1 MDVDREKLKAA
12 WEEFVSTGTVR
23 GGVVRDEILRS
34 WQRCRADGL
43 DPRSG
48 TVPSRLTEAEKKNTL
63 RENRVLIEAAR
74 PFLEGLSRLISGLQ
88 MVLFLTDRNGFI
100 LDAIGEGE
108 IWEYCRQNN
117 AVAGNCF
124 SEANF
129 GTTAPSLAL
138 KLGTPYQIVAEEHYL
153 QVIHLASCAAAPI
166 HDKHNNVI
174 GTLDITSTYES
185 AQKHPHTFGMIVAAA
200 RAIENQLR
208 VTEELRALEIASH
221 YLRSAMETMV
231 DGLIILDEKGDIT
244 HINRAAEKILAVR
257 SGEARGKNIR
267 GILNSTEILAAV
279 ATNRPLD
286 DHEIFL
292 GKPDRRERC
301 LLTLNPIVGPDSR
314 NVGSLIVLREFKKI
328 QSLVKQVA
336 GFDARY
342 RFPDIRGTGRGIRK
356 TIALAKR
363 VAETGSNVVICGES
377 GTGKEMLAQSIHNHG
392 PRATGPFLGLNCS
405 AIPNDLIESEL
416 FGYEAGT
423 FTGALASGKPGRFE
437 LANGGTLFLDEVNG
451 MSLDMQ
457 AKLLRVLEERKFLR
471 LGGKH
476 CIPLEATIIA
486 ASNRSLEE
494 EVENGNFR
502 SDLYYRLNVV
512 EIVIP
517 PLYER
522 KEDIE
527 ILIGYFMEEIGNR
540 LKKDVTEITPEAM
553 EYLKNQP
560 WPGNVRQLKNWI
572 ERAIT
577 LSEGSVLSLEDF
589 SREHDGGRA
598 VRMKKSEPVHKQ
610 KMYSIRL
617 TDVENSMIRTALEES
632 EGNVS
637 GAARKLGISRDTL
650 YRKMKK
656 YEMAVLKSVE

>member
-1 MDVDREKLKAA
+1 MNVDRAKLKAA
-12 WEEFVSTGTVR
+12 WNEFVSTGTVS
-23 GGVVRDEILRS
+23 GGAVRDEILLS
-34 WQRCRADGL
+34 WKRCRADGL
-43 DPRSG
+43 DPRSE
-48 TVPSRLTEAEKKNTL
+48 TVPGHLTETEKENVLKA
-63 RENRVLIEAAR
+63 NRVLIDAAR

-88 MVLFLTDRNGFI
+88 MVLFLTDRDGFI

-108 IWEYCRQNN
+108 IWEYCRKNN
-117 AVAGNCF
+117 AVIGNCF

-138 KLGTPYQIVAEEHYL
+138 KLGTPCQIAAEEHYL
-153 QVIHLASCAAAPI
+153 QVIQLASCAAAPI
-166 HDKHNNVI
+166 HDKFNNII

-208 VTEELRALEIASH
+208 VTEELRALEIASQ
-221 YLRSAMETMV
+221 YLRSAMETMT
-231 DGLIILDEKGDIT
+231 DGLVILDEKGDVT
-244 HINRAAEKILAVR
+244 HINRAAERILAVR
-257 SGEARGKNIR
+257 SGTACGKNIR
-267 GILNSTEILAAV
+267 SILESGEILDAV
-279 ATNRPLD
+279 ETDGTLD
-286 DHEIFL
+286 DHEIIL
-292 GKPDRRERC
+292 GKPGRRERC
-301 LLTLNPIVGPDSR
+301 LLTLHPIVDPGSR
-314 NVGSLIVLREFKKI
+314 KIGSLIVLREFKKV

-342 RFPDIRGTGRGIRK
+342 RFSDIRGTGRGIRK

-363 VAETGSNVVICGES
+363 VAGSGSNVVICGES

-392 PRATGPFLGLNCS
+392 PQSGGPFLGLNCS

-476 CIPLEATIIA
+476 CIPLEAAIIA
-486 ASNRSLEE
+486 ASNRPLEE
-494 EVENGNFR
+494 EVEKGNFR

-512 EIVIP
+512 EIDIP
-517 PLYER
+517 PLRER
-522 KEDIE
+522 REDIE
-527 ILIGYFMEEIGNR
+527 TLIGNFMEEIGNR

-553 EYLKNQP
+553 DYLKNQP

-577 LSEGSVLSLEDF
+577 LAEGTVLSLEDF
-589 SREHDGGRA
+589 AREQDAGKTAGRE
-598 VRMKKSEPVHKQ
+598 KKEPPVAQ
-610 KMYSIRL
+610 KTYAIRL
-617 TDVENSMIRTALEES
+617 SDVESTMIRTALEES

-637 GAARKLGISRDTL
+637 GTARKLGISRDTL

-656 YEMAVLKSVE
+656 YDMTVQKSVE

>member
-1 MDVDREKLKAA
+1 MDVDRETLKAA
-12 WEEFVSTGTVR
+12 WNEFVATGAVS
-23 GGVVRDEILRS
+23 GGAVRDEILRS

-48 TVPSRLTEAEKKNTL
+48 TVPSHLMEPEKKNIL

-74 PFLEGLSRLISGLQ
+74 PFLEGLSKLISGLQ

-231 DGLIILDEKGDIT
+231 DGLVILDEKGDIT

-257 SGEARGKNIR
+257 SGEACGKNIR
-267 GILNSTEILAAV
+267 GILNSTEILTAV

-286 DHEIFL
+286 DHEIIL
-292 GKPDRRERC
+292 GKPGRQERC
-301 LLTLNPIVGPDSR
+301 LLTLNPIVDPDSR
-314 NVGSLIVLREFKKI
+314 KVGSLIVLREFKKI

-356 TIALAKR
+356 TIGLAKR

-392 PRATGPFLGLNCS
+392 PRAAGPFLGLNCS

-476 CIPLEATIIA
+476 CIPLEATIVA
-486 ASNRSLEE
+486 ASNRPLEE
-494 EVENGNFR
+494 EVEKGNFR

-517 PLYER
+517 PLCER

-540 LKKDVTEITPEAM
+540 LKKDVTEITPDAM

-577 LSEGSVLSLEDF
+577 LAEDTVLSLEDF
-589 SREHDGGRA
+589 SREQEGGKA
-598 VRMKKSEPVHKQ
+598 VRMEKSKPARPRQ
-610 KMYSIRL
+610 TYSIRL
-617 TDVENSMIRTALEES
+617 SEVESTMIRTALEES
-632 EGNVS
+632 GGNVS

-656 YEMAVLKSVE
+656 YEMTVQKSVE